1 MTLKLDKNDL
11 KCWDSISVTAYRII
25 SIFNMLVEAPY
36 SDKEINERLQQ
47 DIIGARSLSQ
57 DTICIYINTLRA
69 LGCTI
74 SRPSKN
80 NDYKYALKSHPFKLK
95 LDDEEIFTLV
105 EIRKYI
111 STLDDWRLMINVDN
125 LYNAILEYLDPEDK
139 KKFTQTMKDCL
150 RDIEIT
156 HKTQLI
162 SLLEKYCSKKRT
174 LMVNYLS
181 PETGEKT
188 IEITA
193 DKLSYENG
201 AFYLWGSLAQDEIIY
216 LRVDRIKE
224 INAINIK
231 NSRYTPQVYCVRYK
245 LTGFQ
250 ALMFTPNEDES
261 IIEKSDKE
269 IIVEAKIQNKFK
281 FIQRALAYGSD
292 CTVMSPENIRK
303 EIVTKLKSI
312 YNSYK
317 HTDIVN

>member
-1 MTLKLDKNDL
+1 MTLKINKNDL
-11 KCWDSISVTAYRII
+11 KCWDNISVTAYRII
-25 SIFNMLVEAPY
+25 AIFNMLVEAAC
-36 SDKEINERLQQ
+36 SDREINERLQQ

-69 LGCTI
+69 LGCAI

-80 NDYKYALKSHPFKLK
+80 NDYKYVLKSHPFKLK
-95 LDDEEIFTLV
+95 LDNDEIYTLV
-105 EIRKYI
+105 EVRKYI
-111 STLDDWRLMINVDN
+111 STLDDWRLMVNVDN
-125 LYNAILEYLDPEDK
+125 LYNEIIDQLDSDQK

-150 RDIEIT
+150 RDIEVT

-162 SLLEKYCSKKRT
+162 SLLEKYCSKKKT
-174 LMVNYLS
+174 LLISYIS

-188 IEITA
+188 IEITI

-201 AFYLWGSLAQDEIIY
+201 AFYLWGNTAQDETLY

-224 INAINIK
+224 IKAINIK
-231 NSRYTPQVYCVRYK
+231 SSKYIPQIYCVRYK
-245 LTGFQ
+245 LTGIQ

-261 IIEKSDKE
+261 IIEKDEQE

-281 FIQRALAYGSD
+281 FIQRVLSYGND
-292 CTVMSPENIRK
+292 CTVISPENIKK
-303 EIVTKLKSI
+303 EIISKLKSM

-317 HTDIVN
+317 